1 MILTF
6 IINFIQDS
14 EEADFE
20 ATSTWSSAN
29 ILKQKSNRKNLLLG
43 KKKKTNMGYS
53 KPQKTLQKID
63 KHKISP
69 SKIYKPKSKEIK
81 MQQNATKAL
90 ETKASVNVD
99 SSVINQQP
107 VKPLNFKSDESDDS
121 IIQSSSDDDVKI
133 DEATSTVLQTKKHFC
148 YFCQIQFKTSQEI
161 NQHKSTQKHSKNIFG
176 AQTKFFVGDDII
188 RNKDYDDLISEKGW
202 LSDSVSYS
210 N

>member
-1 MILTF
+1 LILTF
-6 IINFIQDS
+6 IINFIQDP

-69 SKIYKPKSKEIK
+69 SKIHKPKSKEIK
-81 MQQNATKAL
+81 MQQFKNIQLTETKAL

-99 SSVINQQP
+99 SSVINHQP
-107 VKPLNFKSDESDDS
+107 VKPLKFKSDESDDS

-133 DEATSTVLQTKKHFC
+133 DEATSTDLQK
-148 YFCQIQFKTSQEI
+148 
-161 NQHKSTQKHSKNIFG
+161 KNIFVTF
-176 AQTKFFVGDDII
+176 AKFNLKLLRKKINTSL
-188 RNKDYDDLISEKGW
+188 NKNTVKTSSVLKQSF
-202 LSDSVSYS
+202 LSVMI
-210 N
+210 